1 MRALIFD
8 LDGTLIDSVYAHVL
22 AWQKS
27 FAAAGLQVPTWSIHK
42 KIGLGGQEL
51 AQAIGRELGKPIS
64 EDEAQEMD
72 QRHSAIMEELLPVPE
87 PLPGAAALLRRL
99 GEMHVPWGIATSGD
113 RAGVETAMRT
123 LGLPDDVTVI
133 CKSDVEHTKPDPDLF
148 LACQE
153 RLRIP
158 ARDCFVVGDA
168 VWDMLAA
175 RRSGMLGIGVLTAG
189 IGGTELT
196 AAGAYRIYD
205 NAAELD
211 SRRHELGLVTD

>member
-27 FAAAGLQVPTWSIHK
+27 FAAAGLQVPSWGIHK

-72 QRHSAIMEELLPVPE
+72 QRHSAIMKELLPVPE
-87 PLPGAAALLRRL
+87 ALPGAAALLRRL

-113 RAGVETAMRT
+113 RAGVETALRA
-123 LGLPDDVTVI
+123 LGLPGDVTVI
-133 CKSDVEHTKPDPDLF
+133 CKSDVEHAKP
-148 LACQE
+148 
-153 RLRIP
+153 
-158 ARDCFVVGDA
+158 
-168 VWDMLAA
+168 
-175 RRSGMLGIGVLTAG
+175 
-189 IGGTELT
+189 
-196 AAGAYRIYD
+196 
-205 NAAELD
+205 
-211 SRRHELGLVTD
+211 